1 MIESILKLFLGTQN
15 QRTIKAIEPLVGAV
29 NSFADAFEKLDAAAL
44 RAKTD
49 EFKKRL
55 ADGATL
61 DDLLPEAFAAA
72 REAARRSIRLRPY
85 DVQVVGGVVLHQ
97 GKIAEMKTGEGKTLV
112 AVLPVYL
119 NALTGR
125 GVHVVTV
132 NDYLARRDRQWMGP
146 VYEFL
151 GLTVGYVQHDMPND
165 DRRAAYACD
174 VTYVTNNEI
183 GFDYL
188 RDNLVRDKAQRV
200 LRPFHFAIVDEVD
213 SILID
218 EARTPLIISGPG
230 EASSQRY
237 QIVNRLVPQLKGRLI
252 TEDEEIKAKYSGA
265 DLGAGFDYIVDEKA
279 HTATLTDAGINKS
292 ERLLGVRS
300 LYDDI
305 SGEWV
310 HHITQAIR
318 AHTLYK
324 KDVDYVVKDGE
335 VIIVDEFTGRLM
347 PGRRWSDGLHQAVE
361 AKEGMRVAE
370 ENQTLATITFQN
382 FFKQYKKL
390 AGMTGTAMTESK
402 EFWEIYKLDVVAI
415 PPNRAVTRVDHPDR
429 VYRTEREKYEAIVD
443 EIEDCWRRGQ
453 PVLVGTRSIEKSE
466 RVSAMLRRMGVP
478 HNVLNA
484 KYHEQEAQ
492 IIAQAG
498 RKSAVTIATNMAGR
512 GTDIILGG
520 NPPDEQQAAVVK
532 EGSVFLGLGDF
543 NVFEFEKMIKKP
555 RPVDQLI
562 LDRMGVDV
570 AGYAK
575 AKERDVIRALN
586 ALIDDPDLVDKLN
599 LSQAPVG
606 VSEDQW
612 RGRPQKPFPE
622 GAPNA
627 DDLAR
632 MRDLNRKILES
643 FFDAGLMAREHRGGL
658 HILGTERHESRRID
672 NQLRGRAGRQ
682 GDPGSSRFYLAL
694 DDELMRLFGNTE
706 RIQSWMGKLGMQ
718 EGENIE
724 HGMVTRAIGHAQ
736 SKVEAMN
743 FDIRKQ
749 LLDFDK
755 VMSKQR
761 EAVYALRNAVL
772 EGENMTSRL
781 ESMMQESL
789 DEKLALWA
797 PEKAHPEEWDLTSL
811 TAWLA
816 RGFESD
822 VKLDPATFTAVSDLR
837 EQLVDLLQKAFRR
850 REVDLGL
857 DNFQHLSRMVLL
869 QVMDTAW
876 VEHLTYLEQLRK
888 GIFLR
893 AYGQKDPLI
902 EFQKEGF
909 NLFETMMQRVR
920 EESLEFLF
928 RIEAAPVLQ
937 PQQRVMVTEK
947 PEAPKIESST
957 DGSVGGGPERETV
970 ASPLIRTASAP
981 THAPRLPVAAQ
992 PLPEVHKIGRNDP
1005 CPCGSGKKFKKCCGK

>member
-1 MIESILKLFLGTQN
+1 MLIENILKIFLGTQN
-15 QRTIKAIEPLVGAV
+15 ERTIKKIEPIVELV
-29 NSFADAFEKLDAAAL
+29 NSFSAAVGSLDDAGL

-55 ADGATL
+55 ADGKTL
-61 DDLLPEAFAAA
+61 DDILPEAFAVA
-72 REAARRSIRLRPY
+72 REAAQRTIRLRPY
-85 DVQVVGGVVLHQ
+85 DVQIVGSVVLHE

-119 NALTGR
+119 NALAGK

-132 NDYLARRDRQWMGP
+132 NDYLARRDQQWMGP

-151 GLTVGYVQHDMPND
+151 GLTVGFVQHDMPNE

-188 RDNLVRDKAQRV
+188 RDNLVRDKSARV
-200 LRPFHFAIVDEVD
+200 LRPAHYAIVDEVD
-213 SILID
+213 SILVD

-237 QIVNRLVPQLKGRLI
+237 QIVNRLIPQLKGRMI
-252 TEDEEIKAKYSGA
+252 TEDEEIKAKYNGA
-265 DLGAGFDYIVDEKA
+265 DLSTGFDFIVDEKA
-279 HTATLTDAGINKS
+279 HTATLTDAGIGKC
-292 ERLLGVRS
+292 ERLLGVKS

-318 AHTLYK
+318 AHNLYQ
-324 KDVDYVVKDGE
+324 KDVDYVVKEGE

-390 AGMTGTAMTESK
+390 AGMTGTALTEAK

-415 PPNRAVTRVDHPDR
+415 PPNRVVTRVDHPDR
-429 VYRTEREKYEAIVD
+429 VYRTEREKFEAIV
-443 EIEDCWRRGQ
+443 EELEDCWRRGQ

-466 RVSAMLRRMGVP
+466 RLSGMLRRIGIP

-498 RKSAVTIATNMAGR
+498 RRGAVTIATNMAGR
-512 GTDIILGG
+512 GTDIVLGG
-520 NPPDEQQAAVVK
+520 NPPDEEQAGIVK
-532 EGSVFLGLGDF
+532 RGSILFGLGDF
-543 NVFEFEKMIKKP
+543 NIFEFEKMLKKP
-555 RPVDQLI
+555 RPVDKRL
-562 LDRMGVDV
+562 LDQMGVDA
-570 AGYAK
+570 AGYSK
-575 AKERDVIRALN
+575 KKERDVVRALN
-586 ALIDDPDLVDKLN
+586 GLLDDPDFAKSLG
-599 LSQAPVG
+599 LSSPPDG
-606 VSEDQW
+606 VSEDLW
-612 RGRPQKPFPE
+612 RTVRDQRESG
-622 GAPNA
+622 GAVSSEE
-627 DDLAR
+627 LR
-632 MRDLNRKILES
+632 EFNRKILES
-643 FFDAGLMAREHRGGL
+643 FFDPTLMARERKGGL

-761 EAVYALRNAVL
+761 EAVYSLRNAVL
-772 EGENMTSRL
+772 DGENMTDRL
-781 ESMMQESL
+781 ESMMEESL

-797 PEKAHPEEWDLTSL
+797 PAKAHPEEWDFQSL
-811 TAWLA
+811 GAWLT
-816 RGFESD
+816 RGFETD
-822 VKLDPATFTAVSDLR
+822 VQFDVSRYGNPADLK
-837 EQLVDLLQKAFRR
+837 EELLEVLQKAFKQ
-850 REVDLGL
+850 RELDLGTEM
-857 DNFQHLSRMVLL
+857 FQHLSRMVLL

-909 NLFETMMQRVR
+909 SLFETMMQRVR

-928 RIEAAPVLQ
+928 RIEAAPAAQ
-937 PQQRVMVTEK
+937 PRDRVMKTEK
-947 PEAPKIESST
+947 PSAPMIQAATEPAVPEPP
-957 DGSVGGGPERETV
+957 SV
-970 ASPLIRTASAP
+970 SPLIRTVGASS
-981 THAPRLPVAAQ
+981 PRRLAGSPSVSS
-992 PLPEVHKIGRNDP
+992 LPEVHKIGRNDP
-1005 CPCGSGKKFKKCCGK
+1005 CPCGSGKKHKKCCGL